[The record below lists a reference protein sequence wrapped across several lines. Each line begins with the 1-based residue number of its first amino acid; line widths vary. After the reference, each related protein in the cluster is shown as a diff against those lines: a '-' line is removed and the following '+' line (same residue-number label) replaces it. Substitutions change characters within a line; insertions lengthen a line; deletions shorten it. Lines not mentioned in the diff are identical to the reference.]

1 MLRAELGWT
10 TAKPPETVTLCVS
23 QIFPPPPRGSVSGR
37 TEETLAA
44 ALLNDLDDT
53 GLQLLNRRDVVGE
66 DTHLTGLGGDVDLD
80 GILGL
85 VDGLDECGNKQS
97 ARGNV
102 ALVGSWSA
110 SFVIA
115 GAATASSSR
124 H

>member
-1 MLRAELGWT
+1 M
-10 TAKPPETVTLCVS
+10 
-23 QIFPPPPRGSVSGR
+23 SGR

-44 ALLNDLDDT
+44 ALLDDLNDT

-97 ARGNV
+97 AGGNV
-102 ALVGSWSA
+102 ALVGHSRSR
-110 SFVIA
+110 V
-115 GAATASSSR
+115 SSR
-124 H
+124 RPRPHHRLGIEVFGAPYLVG